1 MIFILSIQYNI
12 ALVED
17 NPVNRKDFIDK
28 LQLFK
33 DIHIICICNSGEEF
47 VSKTKNLPIDKLPDV
62 VFMDLKMDKL
72 SGPET
77 IRISK
82 LNEYKM
88 KFIAYTV
95 FDDDSHI
102 FDAIKAGAVGYLL
115 KHESGQKIYDCI
127 IETMEN
133 GGSGIS
139 PSIARKALEML
150 VNAKKEVVSD
160 SIIEKNLTQKEKQ
173 ILELLIK
180 GLDAKRIAETLDSSP
195 LTVRKHIAN
204 VYRKLHV
211 NSKAQVISLA
221 TKEKWF

>member
-1 MIFILSIQYNI
+1 MDKTYNI

-17 NPVNRKDFIDK
+17 NAVNRKDFKDK
-28 LQLFK
+28 LTNFK
-33 DIHIICICNSGEEF
+33 NINLVFVCHNGEDFLE
-47 VSKTKNLPIDKLPDV
+47 KTNGLPIDKLPDV

-72 SGPET
+72 SGSET

-82 LNEYKM
+82 LNENKM
-88 KFIAYTV
+88 QFIAYTV
-95 FDDDSHI
+95 FDDDTHI

-115 KHESGQKIYDCI
+115 KHESGQKIYECL
-127 IETMEN
+127 IETIQN

-150 VNAKKEVVSD
+150 GKTNNNLIQD
-160 SIIEKNLTQKEKQ
+160 SLIEKTLTPKEKE

-180 GLDAKRIAETLDSSP
+180 GLDAKRIAETLDSNT

-204 VYRKLHV
+204 VYKKLHV
-211 NSKAQVISLA
+211 NSKAQIISLA
-221 TKEKWF
+221 NKEKWL

>member
-1 MIFILSIQYNI
+1 MDTKYHI

-17 NPVNRKDFIDK
+17 NAVNRSD
-28 LQLFK
+28 FK
-33 DIHIICICNSGEEF
+33 DKISSFNDVKLICICQSGEEF
-47 VSKTKNLPIDKLPDV
+47 IEKTKGMPIDKLPDV

-72 SGPET
+72 SGAET
-77 IRISK
+77 IRLSK
-82 LNEYKM
+82 LNENKM
-88 KFIAYTV
+88 QFIAYTV
-95 FDDDSHI
+95 FDDDAHI

-115 KHESGQKIYDCI
+115 KHESGQKIYDCL

-150 VNAKKEVVSD
+150 IKTDQDVIPD
-160 SIIEKNLTQKEKQ
+160 SIIEKTLTQKEKQ

-180 GLDAKRIAETLDSSP
+180 GLDAKRIAETLDSNT

-204 VYRKLHV
+204 VYKKLHV
-211 NSKAQVISLA
+211 NSKAQIISLA
-221 TKEKWF
+221 NKEKWF

>member
-1 MIFILSIQYNI
+1 MTIQYNI

-17 NPVNRKDFIDK
+17 NAVNRKDFKDK
-28 LQLFK
+28 LELFRN
-33 DIHIICICNSGEEF
+33 INIVCICNSGEEF
-47 VSKTKNLPIDKLPDV
+47 IERTKSLPIDKLPDV
-62 VFMDLKMDKL
+62 VFIDLKMDKL

-82 LNEYKM
+82 LNENKM
-88 KFIAYTV
+88 QFIAYTV

-115 KHESGQKIYDCI
+115 KHESGQKIYDCL

-150 VNAKKEVVSD
+150 VKSNNEVIPD
-160 SIIEKNLTQKEKQ
+160 SIIEKNLTLKEKQ
-173 ILELLIK
+173 VLELLIK
-180 GLDAKRIAETLDSSP
+180 GLDAKRIAETLDSST

-204 VYRKLHV
+204 VYKKLHV

-221 TKEKWF
+221 NKEKWF